1 MVIGIRLLG
10 MANVVHSCNSLDIN
24 FVSQETAN
32 VMTVSQAFSLVNSVQ
47 LSRLD
52 ADKFIIS
59 CLFTFLEAILDARDC

>member
-10 MANVVHSCNSLDIN
+10 MVNVVHSWIN

-32 VMTVSQAFSLVNSVQ
+32 VITVSQAFSLVNSVQ

-59 CLFTFLEAILDARDC
+59 CHFTFLEAMLDGREC